1 MFAQVIQGGTTPE
14 LRNEMDRIVREEMLP
29 ALQEEPG
36 FVRALNLVDRGSG
49 RAMMIVLWETEENAA
64 IPSGRREPAFLR
76 ALAGI
81 AHIST
86 GQREPISLWEVGSD
100 SSTKAPGGLARQ
112 EAPSC

>member
-1 MFAQVIQGGTTPE
+1 MYAQVIQGGTTPE

-49 RAMMIVLWETEENAA
+49 RAMMIVLWDTAENAA
-64 IPSGRREPAFLR
+64 VPSGRREPAFLR

-100 SSTKAPGGLARQ
+100 SSAGAPGGTAHQ
-112 EAPSC
+112 EARSC

>member
-1 MFAQVIQGGTTPE
+1 MFAQVIQGGTRPE

-29 ALQEEPG
+29 ALQGEPG
-36 FVRALNLVDRGSG
+36 FVRALNLVDRESG
-49 RAMMIVLWETEENAA
+49 RAMMIVLWDTEENAA

-100 SSTKAPGGLARQ
+100 SLAHGEPAHQ
-112 EAPSC
+112 EARSC